1 MPHADLAIAVRQ
13 GTEWLMG
20 FDEDGDVYYKH
31 RASGQ
36 VVWSQPDEVA
46 AAEQARRCGKR
57 TE

>member
-1 MPHADLAIAVRQ
+1 VPHADLAIAVRQ

-46 AAEQARRCGKR
+46 AAEQAA
-57 TE
+57 T